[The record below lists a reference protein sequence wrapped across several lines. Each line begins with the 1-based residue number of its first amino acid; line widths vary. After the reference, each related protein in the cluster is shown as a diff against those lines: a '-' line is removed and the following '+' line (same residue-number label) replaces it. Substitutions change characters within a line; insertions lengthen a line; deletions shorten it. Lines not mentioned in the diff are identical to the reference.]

1 MIHDITNVSLP
12 PLVAEVKS
20 TSKLVSVA
28 AEEPSIS
35 KRREAEGQQNT
46 ADKKTESEKI
56 VSLSEARKLADEGN
70 KILQNVQRNL
80 QFKVDDSTQQVVMSI
95 VDKATGDVIRQVPS
109 EDVLALAKRMQDS
122 DGKSGSIKGYI
133 A

>member
-12 PLVAEVKS
+12 PLMAEVKS

-56 VSLSEARKLADEGN
+56 VSLNDARKLADEGN